1 MLRFLAFAFSRDIYK
16 FWSPIVAGILR
27 LKGVKVGDNFYIEG
41 TPYLKIR
48 GRYDNVTI
56 GNNVKIFGNIDLR
69 NRENGKIVIG
79 NDVEI
84 DNDCRFVAAND
95 ATLELKDKCFIGPYC
110 VFNAGSDI
118 TLGSYTISGGFIH
131 IQSSNHGMARDE
143 KIWLQKHNYGPISIG
158 EDVWLGGGCTI
169 LQGVTLANGAVIAAR
184 SVVTKS
190 VPEFTIVAGVPAV
203 VIGERTV
210 K

>member
-1 MLRFLAFAFSRDIYK
+1 MLRFLAFAFTRDIYK
-16 FWSPIVAGILR
+16 AWSPVVAAILR
-27 LKGVKVGDNFYIEG
+27 LKGVQVGKNFYIEG

-48 GRYDNVTI
+48 GQHENIRI
-56 GNNVKIFGNIDLR
+56 GDNVKIFGNIDLR
-69 NRENGKIVIG
+69 NRENGRIVIG

-95 ATLELKDKCFIGPYC
+95 AVLELKDKCFIGPYC

-131 IQSSNHGMARDE
+131 IQSSNHGMARGE
-143 KIWLQKHNYGPISIG
+143 KIWLQKHNYGPVSIG

-169 LQGVTLANGAVIAAR
+169 LQGVTLSDGAVVAAKA
-184 SVVTKS
+184 VVTND
-190 VPEFTIVAGVPAV
+190 VAEFSIVAGVPAR
-203 VIGERTV
+203 VIGQRN
-210 K
+210 